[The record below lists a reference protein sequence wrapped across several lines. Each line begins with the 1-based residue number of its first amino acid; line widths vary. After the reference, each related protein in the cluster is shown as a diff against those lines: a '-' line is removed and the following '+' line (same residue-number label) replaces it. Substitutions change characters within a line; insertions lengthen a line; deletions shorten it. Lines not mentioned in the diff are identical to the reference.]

1 MDNLIKTQSRLTM
14 SAVARSDF
22 NQIAP
27 VDSCLLLLINKQ
39 NRLVFSLLI
48 PSVFV
53 SFADICKSLTENN
66 TLLRMHA
73 YSRLAPHV
81 DN

>member
-1 MDNLIKTQSRLTM
+1 MDNLIKTRSRLTM

-39 NRLVFSLLI
+39 NRFMFSLRSLLI

-53 SFADICKSLTENN
+53 SFADICKSLT
-66 TLLRMHA
+66 
-73 YSRLAPHV
+73 
-81 DN
+81 